1 MESIAADNGVQKSGC
16 DLVATL
22 DKTLEMIL
30 DKEASAPSARYFP
43 LSPQVTASSAQEQGS
58 ATAETRRR
66 KAPGK
71 VATVA
76 R

>member
-1 MESIAADNGVQKSGC
+1 MVTAPLMI
-16 DLVATL
+16 DLKV
-22 DKTLEMIL
+22 DMNVIL
-30 DKEASAPSARYFP
+30 DSKYDFGGYGFQASARCLPF
-43 LSPQVTASSAQEQGS
+43 SPQVTANSAQAQGS
-58 ATAETRRR
+58 ATEETRRR

>member
-1 MESIAADNGVQKSGC
+1 MPHLTAATSLPFN
-16 DLVATL
+16 
-22 DKTLEMIL
+22 
-30 DKEASAPSARYFP
+30 
-43 LSPQVTASSAQEQGS
+43 PQVTAKSAHAQGS
-58 ATAETRRR
+58 ATEETRRR